1 MNKINSN
8 PVHNKGKSE
17 ESLNSMCLN
26 DQAGNG
32 WWPTKKLEY
41 KTEDNIRFEEL
52 SVWGRLDST
61 EK

>member
-8 PVHNKGKSE
+8 PVHNGGKSK

-32 WWPTKKLEY
+32 W
-41 KTEDNIRFEEL
+41 
-52 SVWGRLDST
+52 
-61 EK
+61 